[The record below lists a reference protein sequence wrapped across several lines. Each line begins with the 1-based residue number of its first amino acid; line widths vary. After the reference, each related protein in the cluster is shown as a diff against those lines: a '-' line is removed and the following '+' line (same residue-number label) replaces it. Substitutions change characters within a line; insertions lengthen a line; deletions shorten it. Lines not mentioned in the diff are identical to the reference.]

1 MARMN
6 TVRTN
11 QSGSVAL
18 ESTGRATTHMGGVG
32 FASDEKSELF
42 RLGVNHIANDKDS
55 FHEKGSS
62 RDVRH
67 ASLAA
72 SVALADPTWIA
83 GFYKY
88 LRSDANIRTASILGA
103 AAAIN
108 ARLSNK
114 DAVRED
120 EILSSQ
126 GYRGINRHLAAE
138 LPGRADEPTEFAS
151 YYMSK
156 YGKMPKAL
164 KRGLGDAAQRLWNP
178 YSVMK
183 YDTASHGMRFADL
196 MNLAHFTL
204 EDSQLAAHV
213 MNRRF
218 GNAED
223 ADQLPS
229 MIKEN
234 ISLRKDVANG
244 DVEALLNPSRL
255 RAAGMTWEDALSLA
269 GPKVDKG
276 KLWSAL
282 ITAGMVPIFA
292 TVRNLRNF
300 DEAGISQEA
309 KEFVH
314 KQLTNPEIIAKS
326 RMFPY
331 RFLSAIEQLSS
342 LTWHSS
348 LETATQLATVNVPVL
363 DGETVILVDTSSSMD
378 SPVSSKSKMTLS
390 GLAAFFGGA
399 IAAKNAGN
407 VRMYIYAGDGWS
419 TNSRG
424 GKVTAPVQVN
434 KGHSILSL
442 AQEMRRRTGEVGHGT
457 MTGQAIAETVSPKT
471 KRVIINTDGQ
481 SFAFHGGTPS
491 FNSWGSYAKS
501 HRDIVGPKVHLYG
514 FDLAGYKNFDI
525 QSGSRDRSHQLGGMT
540 DATLRWIPAVERGY
554 DCNWPWMED

>member
-18 ESTGRATTHMGGVG
+18 TSADRTTTHMGGVG
-32 FASDEKSELF
+32 FASDPRSELF

-55 FHEKGSS
+55 YHEKGSS
-62 RDVRH
+62 RDDRH
-67 ASLAA
+67 RKLAA
-72 SVALADPTWIA
+72 EIAVEDPSWIA

-88 LRSDANIRTASILGA
+88 LRSDANIRTASILGS

-108 ARLSNK
+108 ARLTNSS
-114 DAVRED
+114 AVRED
-120 EILSSQ
+120 EVLSSQ

-138 LPGRADEPTEFAS
+138 LPSRADEPTEFAA

-156 YGKMPKAL
+156 YGKLPKAV

-178 YSVMK
+178 YSVQK

-204 EDSQLAAHV
+204 SDSQLAAHII
-213 MNRRF
+213 NRRF

-223 ADQLPS
+223 ADMLPA
-229 MIKEN
+229 MIREN
-234 ISLRKDVANG
+234 ISLRKAVANG

-269 GPKVDKG
+269 GSKVDKG

-282 ITAGMVPIFA
+282 ITSGMVPIFA

-300 DEAGISQEA
+300 DEAGISNEA
-309 KEFVH
+309 KDYVH
-314 KQLTNPEIIAKS
+314 KQLANPEIIAKS

-342 LTWHSS
+342 YEWHSS

-399 IAAKNAGN
+399 IAAKNVGN
-407 VRMYIYAGDGWS
+407 VRMYIYAGDGWG
-419 TNSRG
+419 NRYN

-434 KGHSILSL
+434 KGHSILAL

-481 SFAFHGGTPS
+481 SFAFNGGNPT

-501 HRDIVGPKVHLYG
+501 HRDIVGPNVHLYG
-514 FDLAGYKNFDI
+514 FDLAGYKNFDV
-525 QSGSRDRSHQLGGMT
+525 QSGARDRSHQLGGMT

-554 DCNWPWMED
+554 DCNWPWMEN